1 MSGQDGTGLCDGR
14 LGATHIPTEFE
25 TVSKLITDQD
35 VM

>member
-1 MSGQDGTGLCDGR
+1 MKQGCVMEDREQHTS
-14 LGATHIPTEFE
+14 PTERIEFE